1 MKATSVN
8 AAVFSSG
15 AESVIRFYEEN
26 FGFKVIHKT
35 ELNGGLAPLAF
46 MASMEGEN
54 GGRIDVI
61 QHDGAASDANGLRI
75 NTDYFEEAVAAYG
88 KLGYSISCGPAIA
101 DSAMTALLTKDGGAP
116 VLLIQHIQK

>member
-15 AESVIRFYEEN
+15 AEGVIRFYEED

-35 ELNGGLAPLAF
+35 ELSGGLAPLSF

-54 GGRIDVI
+54 GDRLDVI
-61 QHDGAASDANGLRI
+61 QLDGAASDVNGLRI
-75 NTDYFEEAVAAYG
+75 NTDYFEDAVAAYG
-88 KLGYSISCGPAIA
+88 KLGYSAAYGPAIA
-101 DSAMTALLTKDGGAP
+101 DSAMTVLLTKDGGAP